1 VTLDEYQRAGGV
13 RVAVSSGPVSFVVTL
28 AGSGNQPPA
37 DVALDAPAVVYLSSA
52 EGSEGEVRYEIVRQI
67 RPYRRRLRL
76 TAQSHSGR
84 LPDFVLIARAGTVRP
99 LQREP
104 NDQVVL
110 KLSPLKL
117 TPGQPEEHEFDV
129 RELPRPCYLRG
140 FFDRR
145 TPTRVR
151 LVDPPAAQLRV
162 G

>member
-1 VTLDEYQRAGGV
+1 
-13 RVAVSSGPVSFVVTL
+13 
-28 AGSGNQPPA
+28 
-37 DVALDAPAVVYLSSA
+37 
-52 EGSEGEVRYEIVRQI
+52 
-67 RPYRRRLRL
+67 
-76 TAQSHSGR
+76 
-84 LPDFVLIARAGTVRP
+84 VLIARAGTVRP

-110 KLSPLKL
+110 ELSPLKL

-162 G
+162 GWHREFTLGAFARSNKQHHVDRAAKRKEAG